1 MRCSIFRPNSL
12 DFRGR
17 PDYRARLF
25 KNPGRALR
33 HIISILL
40 QNESGALARVAG
52 LFSSRGYNIESLS
65 VAPTDDPAVS
75 RLTLVTTGTD
85 QVINQINK
93 QISKLIDVV
102 DRVELTR
109 RGHVERELLLVK
121 VRFVVTSKDRMTE
134 LLERYH
140 AEVVD
145 QADGLRVIEMTG
157 TGIEVDDFLRE
168 LREFVEIHE
177 VVRSGVAAIASGD
190 QILALRHTA

>member
-1 MRCSIFRPNSL
+1 M
-12 DFRGR
+12 
-17 PDYRARLF
+17 
-25 KNPGRALR
+25 R

-121 VRFVVTSKDRMTE
+121 VKTVVASKDRLTE
-134 LLERYH
+134 LMDRYR
-140 AEVVD
+140 AELVD
-145 QADGLRVIEMTG
+145 QSDGLRVIEMTG
-157 TGIEVDDFLRE
+157 TGMDVDDFLRE

-177 VVRSGVAAIASGD
+177 VVRSGVAAIASGE
-190 QILALRHTA
+190 QILALRQPV

>member
-1 MRCSIFRPNSL
+1 ML
-12 DFRGR
+12 DFPAR

-25 KNPGRALR
+25 KPWVRDLR

-75 RLTLVTTGTD
+75 RLTLVTTGSD

-121 VRFVVTSKDRMTE
+121 VRYVVTSRDRITE
-134 LLERYH
+134 LMDRYG
-140 AEVVD
+140 ASIVD

-157 TGIEVDDFLRE
+157 SSADADDFLRE

-177 VVRSGVAAIASGD
+177 VVRSGIAAIASGD
-190 QILALRHTA
+190 QILALRQSA

>member
-1 MRCSIFRPNSL
+1 M
-12 DFRGR
+12 
-17 PDYRARLF
+17 
-25 KNPGRALR
+25 R

-65 VAPTDDPAVS
+65 VAATDDPAVS

-121 VRFVVTSKDRMTE
+121 VRFVVTSKDRMIE
-134 LLERYH
+134 LLERH
-140 AEVVD
+140 KAEVVD
-145 QADGLRVIEMTG
+145 QADGLRVIQMTG
-157 TGIEVDDFLRE
+157 AGVEVDDFLRE

-190 QILALRHTA
+190 QILALRQSA

>member
-1 MRCSIFRPNSL
+1 M
-12 DFRGR
+12 
-17 PDYRARLF
+17 
-25 KNPGRALR
+25 R

-52 LFSSRGYNIESLS
+52 LFSSRGYNLESLS

>member
-1 MRCSIFRPNSL
+1 MIFGHGLITVRDSL
-12 DFRGR
+12 
-17 PDYRARLF
+17 
-25 KNPGRALR
+25 NPGRALR

-134 LLERYH
+134 LLERH
-140 AEVVD
+140 KAEVVD

-190 QILALRHTA
+190 QILALRQTA

>member
-1 MRCSIFRPNSL
+1 M
-12 DFRGR
+12 
-17 PDYRARLF
+17 
-25 KNPGRALR
+25 R

-134 LLERYH
+134 LLERYK

-190 QILALRHTA
+190 QILALRQTA